1 MSATN
6 KLRVILMVLATSAFA
21 VPGSAATDKQCTEM
35 LQHALE
41 SKNPETRKQA
51 VVALSLASSQGPLF
65 AQLEQM
71 LEDKDVEVRVAVV
84 EGLAEVRSKS
94 ATAALHKA
102 LEDDVPEVSFA
113 AAKALW
119 ARHDPA
125 GRTALLAVL
134 AGESK
139 TSSNFFSKQKRE
151 ALRMMHTP
159 RTTFLFALRQGAG
172 FAPVPGLGEGI
183 ASMQGILSDS
193 GVSGR
198 ASAALLLG
206 ADRQPATLEALK
218 DALDDT
224 NASVR
229 AAAVHSLSMRNEP
242 ALKKSLEPLLEDT
255 KEPVRLRAAAGYL
268 RLSAIQ
274 ARARM
279 RKSPAAAASPAEP
292 PRKQ

>member
-1 MSATN
+1 MRATD
-6 KLRVILMVLATSAFA
+6 KLRVILIVLAISSPAW
-21 VPGSAATDKQCTEM
+21 AATEKQCTEI

-41 SKNPETRKQA
+41 AKNPETRRQA

-65 AQLEQM
+65 QQLEQM
-71 LEDKDVEVRVAVV
+71 LQDKDVEVRLAVV
-84 EGLAEVRSKS
+84 EGLAEVKSKS
-94 ATAALHKA
+94 ATATLHKA
-102 LEDDVPEVSFA
+102 LEDEVPEVSFA

-134 AGESK
+134 SGESK

-218 DALDDT
+218 DALEDT

-255 KEPVRLRAAAGYL
+255 NEPVRLRAAAGYL

-274 ARARM
+274 AKARV
-279 RKSPAAAASPAEP
+279 RKSPAPAAP
-292 PRKQ
+292 PVEAPKKQ